1 MRSLK
6 SKMVKVIIK
15 PQNVSVD
22 VSKGTLLIEA
32 IRKAIPWFPSPCG
45 GLGICGKC
53 RVKIVKGK
61 LSKPT
66 SNEQLLNILH
76 EGLRLACQATV
87 FGDTIV
93 EIPYREPIALPTIS
107 TIEIKVPVKP
117 WISWKTFETP
127 KYPKPFDKLILEK
140 VGAKYLSYVAAR
152 EIANVKLNGKVTTM
166 AYREIV
172 YRVDTYHFE
181 PLGLAID
188 IGTTKIAG
196 YLIDLS
202 TGTTLNEGFTLN
214 PQLKYGDDIVSR
226 MTIALMDKRKL
237 YDMRNITLKSIE
249 DLAKKLALEV
259 KKPVAN
265 ITAVSIV
272 GNTVMHHILLG
283 LDLSDIAFAP
293 YIPKESSPIIEYGGN
308 LGFKILKRTMVYI
321 APVISGYVGGDAVA
335 TLLTIHYLNPKLPSL
350 VIDVGT
356 NAEIGLFLEDKIVVA
371 SAPAG
376 PAIEGHVTSGSKGVQ
391 GAIYDVVAEKVSE
404 NVKFNVKVLGET
416 EPSGI
421 SGSGAVSIVSEL
433 LRIGAITVTGKLI
446 IGDYD
451 EKGIKYVKI
460 VDSEKPIVFTQIDI
474 REIQKAKSAIQ
485 STWQLMLEDEGL
497 SEKDL
502 KSVFIAGSFGSYLKP
517 IHAQKIGL
525 IPKVNLDKVFIIGN
539 AAGAGA
545 KLMLISDEARRKGE
559 EIAFKAEHRVYASTE
574 RFKKLWIKNLNFR
587 TV

>member
-6 SKMVKVIIK
+6 GKMVKVTVK

-53 RVKIVKGK
+53 KVRIIKGK

-66 SNEQLLNILH
+66 SNEKLLNILH
-76 EGLRLACQATV
+76 EGFRLACQTTV
-87 FGDTIV
+87 FDDTIV
-93 EIPYREPIALPTIS
+93 EIPYREPIAFPTIS

-117 WISWKTFETP
+117 WISWRTFESS
-127 KYPKPFDKLILEK
+127 KYSKPFDKSVLEE
-140 VGAKYLSYVAAR
+140 VGARYLSYAAAR
-152 EIANVKLNGKVTTM
+152 ELINVKLNGKATIM
-166 AYREIV
+166 AYGEAV

-181 PLGLAID
+181 PLGLAVD

-226 MTIALMDKRKL
+226 MTVALMDKRKL
-237 YDMRNITLKSIE
+237 YDMRNTTLKSIE

-259 KKPVAN
+259 KKPVTN
-265 ITAVSIV
+265 ITAISIV
-272 GNTVMHHILLG
+272 GNTAMHHILLG
-283 LDLSDIAFAP
+283 LDLSGIAFAP

-308 LGFKILKRTMVYI
+308 LGFKILRRTMVYI

-356 NAEIGLFLEDKIVVA
+356 NAEIGLFLKDKIVVA

-376 PAIEGHVTSGSKGVQ
+376 PAIEGHVTSGLKGAQ
-391 GAIYDVVAEKVSE
+391 GAIYDVEAEKVGD

-433 LRIGAITVTGKLI
+433 LRIGAITATGKLK
-446 IGDYD
+446 IGNYD
-451 EKGIKYVKI
+451 ERGVRYVKI
-460 VDSEKPIVFTQIDI
+460 ADSKKPIVFTQTDI

-485 STWQLMLEDEGL
+485 TTWQLMLEDEGL
-497 SEKDL
+497 SEDYL
-502 KSVFIAGSFGSYLKP
+502 ESVFIAGTFGSYLKP
-517 IHAQKIGL
+517 IHAQRIGL
-525 IPKVNLDKVFIIGN
+525 IPKVDLDKVFIIGN

-545 KLMLISDEARRKGE
+545 KLMLINREARRKGE
-559 EIAFKAEHRVYASTE
+559 EIALKAEHRVYASTD
-574 RFKKLWIKNLNFR
+574 RFRRLWIKNLNFK
-587 TV
+587 

>member
-6 SKMVKVIIK
+6 GKMVKVTIK
-15 PQNVSVD
+15 PQNISVD

-53 RVKIVKGK
+53 KVRIIKGE

-66 SNEQLLNILH
+66 SNEKLLNILH
-76 EGLRLACQATV
+76 EGFRLACQTTV
-87 FGDTIV
+87 FDDTIV
-93 EIPYREPIALPTIS
+93 EIPYREPIAFPTIS
-107 TIEIKVPVKP
+107 TIEIKVPIKP
-117 WISWKTFETP
+117 WVSWRTFEAS
-127 KYPKPFDKLILEK
+127 KYSKPFDKFVLEE
-140 VGAKYLSYVAAR
+140 VGARYLSYVAAR
-152 EIANVKLNGKVTTM
+152 ELVNVKLNGKATIM
-166 AYREIV
+166 AYGESV

-181 PLGLAID
+181 PLGLAVD
-188 IGTTKIAG
+188 IGTTKIAE

-226 MTIALMDKRKL
+226 MTVALMDKRKL
-237 YDMRNITLKSIE
+237 YDMRSITLKSIE

-259 KKPVAN
+259 KKPVTN
-265 ITAVSIV
+265 ITAISIV
-272 GNTVMHHILLG
+272 GNTAMHHILLG

-308 LGFKILKRTMVYI
+308 LGFKILRRTMVYI

-356 NAEIGLFLEDKIVVA
+356 TAEIGLFLKDKIVVA

-376 PAIEGHVTSGSKGVQ
+376 PAIEGHVTSGLKGVQ
-391 GAIYDVVAEKVSE
+391 GSIYDVEAEKVGD
-404 NVKFNVKVLGET
+404 NVRFNIKVLGEM

-433 LRIGAITVTGKLI
+433 LRIGAITATGKLK
-446 IGDYD
+446 IGNYD
-451 EKGIKYVKI
+451 ERGVRYVEI
-460 VDSEKPIVFTQIDI
+460 ADSKEPIVFTQTDI

-485 STWQLMLEDEGL
+485 TTWQLMLEDEGL
-497 SEKDL
+497 SEDDL
-502 KSVFIAGSFGSYLKP
+502 ESVFIAGTFGSYLKP
-517 IHAQKIGL
+517 VHAQRIGL
-525 IPKVNLDKVFIIGN
+525 IPKVDLDKVFIIGN

-545 KLMLISDEARRKGE
+545 KLMLINGEARRKGE
-559 EIAFKAEHRVYASTE
+559 EIALKAEHRVYASTD
-574 RFKKLWIKNLNFR
+574 RFRRLWIKNLNFK
-587 TV
+587 

>member
-6 SKMVKVIIK
+6 GKMVKVTVK

-53 RVKIVKGK
+53 KVRIIKGK

-66 SNEQLLNILH
+66 SNEKLLNILH
-76 EGLRLACQATV
+76 EGFRLACQTTV
-87 FGDTIV
+87 FDDTIV
-93 EIPYREPIALPTIS
+93 EISYREPIAFPTIS

-117 WISWKTFETP
+117 WISWRTFESS
-127 KYPKPFDKLILEK
+127 KYSKQFDKFVLEE
-140 VGAKYLSYVAAR
+140 VGARYLSYAAAR
-152 EIANVKLNGKVTTM
+152 ELINVKLNGKATIM
-166 AYREIV
+166 AYGEAV

-181 PLGLAID
+181 PLGLAVD

-226 MTIALMDKRKL
+226 MTVALMDKRKL

-265 ITAVSIV
+265 ITAISIV
-272 GNTVMHHILLG
+272 GNTAMHHILLG
-283 LDLSDIAFAP
+283 LDLSGIAFAP

-308 LGFKILKRTMVYI
+308 LGFKILRRTMVYI

-356 NAEIGLFLEDKIVVA
+356 NAEIGLFLKDKIVVA

-376 PAIEGHVTSGSKGVQ
+376 PAIEGHVTSGLKGVQ
-391 GAIYDVVAEKVSE
+391 GAIYDVEAEKVGD

-433 LRIGAITVTGKLI
+433 LRIGAITATGKLK
-446 IGDYD
+446 IGNYD
-451 EKGIKYVKI
+451 ERGVRYVKI
-460 VDSEKPIVFTQIDI
+460 VDSKKPIVFTQTDI

-485 STWQLMLEDEGL
+485 TTWQLMLEDEGL
-497 SEKDL
+497 SEDDL
-502 KSVFIAGSFGSYLKP
+502 ESVFIAGTFGSYLKP
-517 IHAQKIGL
+517 IHAQRIGL
-525 IPKVNLDKVFIIGN
+525 IPKVDLDKIFIIGN

-545 KLMLISDEARRKGE
+545 KLMLINGEARRKGE
-559 EIAFKAEHRVYASTE
+559 EIALKAEHRVYASTD
-574 RFKKLWIKNLNFR
+574 RFRKLWIKNLNFK
-587 TV
+587 

>member
-6 SKMVKVIIK
+6 GKMVKVTVK
-15 PQNVSVD
+15 PQNVSVN

-53 RVKIVKGK
+53 KVRIIKGK

-66 SNEQLLNILH
+66 SNEKLLNILH
-76 EGLRLACQATV
+76 EGFRLACQTTV
-87 FGDTIV
+87 FDDTIV
-93 EIPYREPIALPTIS
+93 EIPYREPIAFPTIS

-117 WISWKTFETP
+117 WISWRTFESS
-127 KYPKPFDKLILEK
+127 KYSKPFDKFVLEE
-140 VGAKYLSYVAAR
+140 VGARYLSYAAAR
-152 EIANVKLNGKVTTM
+152 ELINVKLNGKATIM
-166 AYREIV
+166 AYGEAV

-181 PLGLAID
+181 PLGLAVD

-226 MTIALMDKRKL
+226 MTVALMDKRKL

-265 ITAVSIV
+265 ITAISIV
-272 GNTVMHHILLG
+272 GNTAMHHILLG
-283 LDLSDIAFAP
+283 LDLSGIAFAP

-308 LGFKILKRTMVYI
+308 LGFKILRRTMVYI

-356 NAEIGLFLEDKIVVA
+356 NAEIGLFLKDKIVVA

-376 PAIEGHVTSGSKGVQ
+376 PAIEGHVTSGLKGVQ
-391 GAIYDVVAEKVSE
+391 GAIYDVEAEKVGD

-433 LRIGAITVTGKLI
+433 LRIGAITATGKLK
-446 IGDYD
+446 IGNYD
-451 EKGIKYVKI
+451 ERGVRYVKI
-460 VDSEKPIVFTQIDI
+460 ADSKKPIVFTQTDI

-485 STWQLMLEDEGL
+485 TTWQLMLEDEGL
-497 SEKDL
+497 SEDYL
-502 KSVFIAGSFGSYLKP
+502 ESVFIAGTFGSYLKP
-517 IHAQKIGL
+517 IHAQRIGL
-525 IPKVNLDKVFIIGN
+525 IPKVDLDKVFIIGN

-545 KLMLISDEARRKGE
+545 KLMLINGEARRKGE
-559 EIAFKAEHRVYASTE
+559 EIALKAEHRVYASTD
-574 RFKKLWIKNLNFR
+574 RFRRLWIKNLNFK
-587 TV
+587 

>member
-6 SKMVKVIIK
+6 DKMVKVTIK
-15 PQNVSVD
+15 PQNISVD

-53 RVKIVKGK
+53 KVKIIKGE

-66 SNEQLLNILH
+66 SNEKLLNISH
-76 EGLRLACQATV
+76 EEFRLACQTIV
-87 FGDTIV
+87 FDDTIV
-93 EIPYREPIALPTIS
+93 EIPYREPVAFPTIS
-107 TIEIKVPVKP
+107 TIEIKVPIKP
-117 WISWKTFETP
+117 WISWRTFETS
-127 KYPKPFDKLILEK
+127 KYSKPFDKFVLEE
-140 VGAKYLSYVAAR
+140 VGARYLSYVATR
-152 EIANVKLNGKVTTM
+152 ELVNVKLNDKATIM
-166 AYREIV
+166 AYGESV

-181 PLGLAID
+181 PLGLAVD

-214 PQLKYGDDIVSR
+214 PQLKYGNDIVSR
-226 MTIALMDKRKL
+226 MAVALMDKRKL

-265 ITAVSIV
+265 ITAISIV
-272 GNTVMHHILLG
+272 GNTAMHHILLG
-283 LDLSDIAFAP
+283 LDLSGIAFAP

-308 LGFKILKRTMVYI
+308 LGFKILRRTMVYI
-321 APVISGYVGGDAVA
+321 APIISGYVGGDAVA

-356 NAEIGLFLEDKIVVA
+356 NAEIGLFLKDKIVVA

-391 GAIYDVVAEKVSE
+391 GAIYDVEAEKAGD

-433 LRIGAITVTGKLI
+433 LRIGAITAAGILK
-446 IGDYD
+446 IGNYD
-451 EKGIKYVKI
+451 ERSVRYIKI
-460 VDSEKPIVFTQIDI
+460 ADSKKPIVFTQTDI

-485 STWQLMLEDEGL
+485 TTWQLMLEDEGL
-497 SEKDL
+497 SEHDL
-502 KSVFIAGSFGSYLKP
+502 ESVFIAGTFGSYLKP
-517 IHAQKIGL
+517 IHAQRIGL
-525 IPKVNLDKVFIIGN
+525 IPKVDFDKVFIIGN

-545 KLMLISDEARRKGE
+545 KLMLINEEARRKGE
-559 EIAFKAEHRVYASTE
+559 EIALKAEHRVYASTDQF
-574 RFKKLWIKNLNFR
+574 RKLWIKNLNFK
-587 TV
+587 

>member
-1 MRSLK
+1 
-6 SKMVKVIIK
+6 MVKVTVK

-22 VSKGTLLIEA
+22 VSRGTLLIEA

-53 RVKIVKGK
+53 KVRIIKGE

-66 SNEQLLNILH
+66 SNEKLLNILH
-76 EGLRLACQATV
+76 EGFRLACQTTV
-87 FGDTIV
+87 LDDTIV
-93 EIPYREPIALPTIS
+93 EIPYREPIAFPTIS

-117 WISWKTFETP
+117 WVSWRTFETS
-127 KYPKPFDKLILEK
+127 KYSKPFDKIVLEE
-140 VGAKYLSYVAAR
+140 VGAKYLSYIAAR
-152 EIANVKLNGKVTTM
+152 ELVNVKLNGKATIM
-166 AYREIV
+166 AYGEAV
-172 YRVDTYHFE
+172 YRVDTYHYE
-181 PLGLAID
+181 PLGLAVD

-196 YLIDLS
+196 YLIDLN

-226 MTIALMDKRKL
+226 MTVALMDKRKL

-259 KKPVAN
+259 KKPVTN
-265 ITAVSIV
+265 ITAISIV
-272 GNTVMHHILLG
+272 GNTAMHHILLG

-356 NAEIGLFLEDKIVVA
+356 NAEIGLFLKEKIVVA

-376 PAIEGHVTSGSKGVQ
+376 PAIEGHVTSGLKGVQ
-391 GAIYDVVAEKVSE
+391 GAIYDVEAEKVGD

-433 LRIGAITVTGKLI
+433 LRIGAITAAGILK
-446 IGDYD
+446 IGNYD
-451 EKGIKYVKI
+451 ERSVRYIKIANSK
-460 VDSEKPIVFTQIDI
+460 KPIVFTQTDI

-485 STWQLMLEDEGL
+485 TTWQLMLEDEGL
-497 SEKDL
+497 SEHDL
-502 KSVFIAGSFGSYLKP
+502 ESVFIAGTFGSYLKP
-517 IHAQKIGL
+517 IHAQRIGL
-525 IPKVNLDKVFIIGN
+525 IPKVDFDKVFIIGN

-545 KLMLISDEARRKGE
+545 KLMLINEEARRKGE
-559 EIAFKAEHRVYASTE
+559 EIALKAEHRVYASTDQF
-574 RFKKLWIKNLNFR
+574 RKLWIKNLNFK
-587 TV
+587 

>member
-6 SKMVKVIIK
+6 GKMVKVTVK
-15 PQNVSVD
+15 PQNVSVN

-53 RVKIVKGK
+53 KVRIIKGK
-61 LSKPT
+61 LSEPT
-66 SNEQLLNILH
+66 SNEKLLNILH
-76 EGLRLACQATV
+76 EGFRLACQTTV
-87 FGDTIV
+87 FDDTIV
-93 EIPYREPIALPTIS
+93 EIPYREPIAFPTIS

-117 WISWKTFETP
+117 WISWRTFESS
-127 KYPKPFDKLILEK
+127 KYSKPFDKFVLEE
-140 VGAKYLSYVAAR
+140 VGARYLSYAAAR
-152 EIANVKLNGKVTTM
+152 ELINVKLNGKATIM
-166 AYREIV
+166 AYGEAV

-181 PLGLAID
+181 PLGLAVD

-226 MTIALMDKRKL
+226 MTVALMDKRKL

-265 ITAVSIV
+265 ITAISIV
-272 GNTVMHHILLG
+272 GNTAMHHILLG
-283 LDLSDIAFAP
+283 LDLSGIAFAP

-308 LGFKILKRTMVYI
+308 LGFKILRRTMVYI

-356 NAEIGLFLEDKIVVA
+356 NAEIGLFLKDKIVVA

-376 PAIEGHVTSGSKGVQ
+376 PAIEGHVTSGLKGVQ
-391 GAIYDVVAEKVSE
+391 GAIYDVEAEKVGD

-433 LRIGAITVTGKLI
+433 LRIGAITATGKLK
-446 IGDYD
+446 IGNYD
-451 EKGIKYVKI
+451 ERGVRYVKI
-460 VDSEKPIVFTQIDI
+460 ADSKKPIVFTQTDI

-485 STWQLMLEDEGL
+485 TTWQLMLEDEGL
-497 SEKDL
+497 SEDYL
-502 KSVFIAGSFGSYLKP
+502 ESVFIAGTFGSYLKP
-517 IHAQKIGL
+517 IHAQRIGL
-525 IPKVNLDKVFIIGN
+525 IPKVDLDKVFIIGN

-545 KLMLISDEARRKGE
+545 KLMLINGEARRKGE
-559 EIAFKAEHRVYASTE
+559 EIALKAEHRVYASTD
-574 RFKKLWIKNLNFR
+574 RFRRLWIKNLNFK
-587 TV
+587 